1 VACQQ
6 HEIETVLDLIDA
18 VLDGD
23 AGHARIAPAM
33 ELVKMWLLGSD
44 LAAKV
49 QGEIQASHFPWR
61 LGEPLLGR

>member
-33 ELVKMWLLGSD
+33 ELVKCGC
-44 LAAKV
+44 
-49 QGEIQASHFPWR
+49 
-61 LGEPLLGR
+61 